1 MGALRLLNALK
12 KHNAQVKK
20 APRKGLIFVDA
31 TLNGKPAK
39 NVMIDTSTTHNFVY
53 EVEAKC
59 LGLKLE
65 KDVGHMNA
73 VNSKALATT
82 GLAKQV

>member
-1 MGALRLLNALK
+1 M
-12 KHNAQVKK
+12 
-20 APRKGLIFVDA
+20 FVDA

-39 NVMIDTSTTHNFVY
+39 SVMIDTGATNNFVS
-53 EVEAKC
+53 EIEAKC

-65 KDVGHMNA
+65 KDVGRMKV

-82 GLAKQV
+82 GFAK